1 MNRIQ
6 EANRL
11 LAENLVE
18 SIIKDYDACGVA
30 AAIIDKNGVT
40 QYEKF
45 WGSKELGTG
54 EKPDGETIF
63 GLASVTKSFTALA
76 IMQMEERGILNLDD
90 PVSKYV
96 PEFTNKNQKTVTIRH
111 LLSHSGGFFPLPRIL
126 IDEVAAEH
134 VGKATVCKLNIDQA
148 QQIASRYGVMS
159 IPTVMLFKNGEEVER
174 AVGFRPKHEIVRIL
188 NL

>member
-1 MNRIQ
+1 MNRWDEESWDRITPLALFWEVIFKEKACKINTLGLDIIERRRWTELNRIQ

-76 IMQMEERGILNLDD
+76 IMQME
-90 PVSKYV
+90 
-96 PEFTNKNQKTVTIRH
+96 
-111 LLSHSGGFFPLPRIL
+111 
-126 IDEVAAEH
+126 
-134 VGKATVCKLNIDQA
+134 
-148 QQIASRYGVMS
+148 
-159 IPTVMLFKNGEEVER
+159 
-174 AVGFRPKHEIVRIL
+174 
-188 NL
+188 